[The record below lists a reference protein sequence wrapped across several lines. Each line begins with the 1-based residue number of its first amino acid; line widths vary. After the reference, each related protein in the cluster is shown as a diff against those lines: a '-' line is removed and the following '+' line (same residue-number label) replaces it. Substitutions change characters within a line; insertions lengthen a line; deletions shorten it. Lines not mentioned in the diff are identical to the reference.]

1 MERRQEKIKKLAID
15 LVVDVL
21 GGLMLAIAIYS
32 FAVPANF
39 PMTGVSGIA
48 LVFYHL
54 FGLPVGTVTVLLNI
68 PIIICCYKTLGRS
81 FYMKSLKT
89 TLLTSA
95 VMDLA
100 GPQLP
105 VYQGDL
111 ILAAICAGVL
121 LGVGY
126 AIIFMR
132 GSSTGGFDFVMMAV
146 KFYYPH
152 LSLGKIAFAMDTA
165 VIVISGLVIGSGGSS
180 VIYGLLLNYLY
191 STLLDKVI
199 YGTNSGKLTLII
211 TDHPK
216 QMVDE
221 IDRIAGRGATILKAV
236 GGYSGDAKEVVMC
249 ASNSKEMYAI
259 RKRAHEIDERAFVI
273 IVESNE
279 VIGEGFRAP
288 GDTNL
293 V

>member
-1 MERRQEKIKKLAID
+1 
-15 LVVDVL
+15 
-21 GGLMLAIAIYS
+21 
-32 FAVPANF
+32 
-39 PMTGVSGIA
+39 
-48 LVFYHL
+48 
-54 FGLPVGTVTVLLNI
+54 
-68 PIIICCYKTLGRS
+68 
-81 FYMKSLKT
+81 
-89 TLLTSA
+89 
-95 VMDLA
+95 
-100 GPQLP
+100 
-105 VYQGDL
+105 
-111 ILAAICAGVL
+111 
-121 LGVGY
+121 
-126 AIIFMR
+126 
-132 GSSTGGFDFVMMAV
+132 
-146 KFYYPH
+146 
-152 LSLGKIAFAMDTA
+152 MDTA

-191 STLLDKVI
+191 STVLDKVI

>member
-54 FGLPVGTVTVLLNI
+54 FGLPVGTITVLLNI

-191 STLLDKVI
+191 STVLDKVI

-249 ASNSKEMYAI
+249 ASNSTEMYAI